1 MALSVDGEDRVERE
15 IQQPD
20 SVRFPA
26 FRSHSQQRTGRYRVI
41 SQQQPAP
48 DARDRRILLIEDDRF
63 IADMYRMR
71 LESDGWTVDVA
82 GDGEAGFRQA
92 LADPPALILL
102 DILLPRLDGIEV
114 LRRLRANPGT
124 SEVPVLIVSNASGL
138 SGRES
143 EARELGVVDWLVKAN
158 TTPARL
164 ADRVT
169 RILGN

>member
-1 MALSVDGEDRVERE
+1 MALSFDGEDRIEGE

-20 SVRFPA
+20 SLGLA
-26 FRSHSQQRTGRYRVI
+26 TFRSHSQQRTGRYRAI

-48 DARDRRILLIEDDRF
+48 DARDRRILFIEDDRF

-82 GDGEAGFRQA
+82 GFRQA
-92 LADPPALILL
+92 LANPPALILL

>member
-1 MALSVDGEDRVERE
+1 MALSFDSEDRVEGE

-20 SVRFPA
+20 SLRLAP
-26 FRSHSQQRTGRYRVI
+26 FRSHSQQRTGRYQVI

-164 ADRVT
+164 ADLVT

>member
-1 MALSVDGEDRVERE
+1 MALSFDGEDRIEGE

-20 SVRFPA
+20 SLGLA
-26 FRSHSQQRTGRYRVI
+26 TFRSHSQQRTGRYRAI

-48 DARDRRILLIEDDRF
+48 DARDRRILFIEDDRF

-102 DILLPRLDGIEV
+102 DILLSRSAASRVCGAFGPNL
-114 LRRLRANPGT
+114 GT
-124 SEVPVLIVSNASGL
+124 T
-138 SGRES
+138 R
-143 EARELGVVDWLVKAN
+143 WLV
-158 TTPARL
+158 L
-164 ADRVT
+164 
-169 RILGN
+169 

>member
-26 FRSHSQQRTGRYRVI
+26 FRSHSQQRTGTYRAI
-41 SQQQPAP
+41 SQQQQQPAP
-48 DARDRRILLIEDDRF
+48 DARSRRILFIEDDRF

-71 LESDGWTVDVA
+71 LESDGWMVDVA

-102 DILLPRLDGIEV
+102 DILLPRLHANEV
-114 LRRLRANPGT
+114 VPDLRRNLGPSKG
-124 SEVPVLIVSNASGL
+124 PVLIGPNATGL
-138 SGRES
+138 PGGEREPLEPGLPS
-143 EARELGVVDWLVKAN
+143 R
-158 TTPARL
+158 PA
-164 ADRVT
+164 
-169 RILGN
+169 